1 MKPQQKYIQTFLVV
15 ILSLVGLCLLVPET
29 YAAIQDGDF
38 ESDSGAWIE
47 NSSQSLPPLL
57 SLLPLIIQTNLV
69 SLPPHSGN
77 WGAWLCGA
85 TNEVSSISQEVAV
98 PLGTPILIY
107 WRWIDSNAPCG
118 DHEGEILVDGNRI
131 DHFNLCE
138 DTATTGW
145 DRQVVDLNNFRG
157 QTVTLE
163 IRGNCNSP
171 DERVSNLFLDDFSLQ
186 ATGNFLYH
194 IPIIFKDTPS

>member
-1 MKPQQKYIQTFLVV
+1 MMKPRQKYIQTFLVV
-15 ILSLVGLCLLVPET
+15 VLSLVGLCLPAPET
-29 YAAIQDGDF
+29 YAAIENNDF
-38 ESDSGAWIE
+38 ESGQTVWVED
-47 NSSQSLPPLL
+47 SSQA
-57 SLLPLIIQTNLV
+57 LLPLVFETNLV

-77 WGAWLCGA
+77 GGAWLCGA
-85 TNEVSSISQEVAV
+85 VNEVSSIRQEVIV

-118 DHEGEILVDGNRI
+118 DHEGEIWVNGDRI
-131 DHFNLCE
+131 DHFDLCE
-138 DTATTGW
+138 ETATSGW

-163 IRGNCNSP
+163 IRGNCDSP
-171 DERVSNLFLDDFSLQ
+171 DERVSNLFLDDFVLQ

-194 IPIIFKDTPS
+194 IPIIFKDTAS